1 MKYYVKSCNNQ
12 KRCSEHS
19 RDEICKQEK
28 QEMYDKVLEIYDN
41 NRLNKNIKKEI
52 EEKVL
57 NVKNIRQVKKEDLRE
72 LLKSQV

>member
-1 MKYYVKSCNNQ
+1 
-12 KRCSEHS
+12 
-19 RDEICKQEK
+19 
-28 QEMYDKVLEIYDN
+28 MYDKVLEIYDN